1 MDYSQLQDF
10 IEEAWSSQVMPA
22 LLAYMKIPCESPAF
36 DPRWR
41 DTGHIVRAAELM
53 RDWAGGQ
60 LKGVPGAS
68 VEILRLG
75 TRTPVVLID
84 IPGDGRAPCLIYGH
98 LDKQPPMEGWT
109 NDRSAWNPSREGDRL
124 YGRGGAD
131 DGYAIF
137 SAVTAIRALQEQGAS
152 LPRCLILIEA
162 CEESG
167 SGDLPAYIDHL
178 AGRIGTPVIVMA
190 LDAGCGN
197 YDQLWLTTSLRGQ
210 VAGTLTVRVLEQG
223 IHSGDGSGVVPSS
236 YRIARKLLSRLESE
250 DSGEI
255 VETFH
260 VPIPAAHRAQA
271 DIAAEAL
278 GTGFHAQ
285 LPLASGVRPVADEVS
300 ELILNRSWR
309 PQLAVLG
316 IDGLPAVANAAAV
329 TQPSTTL
336 KLGLRLPPTLDPVQA
351 AANLKALFESHPP
364 YGAQV
369 AFEPQLQSS
378 GWLAPAM
385 PAWLEHIV
393 EEASIAAFGARPA
406 LMGGGGG
413 IPFLSMLGER
423 YPQAQFIVTG
433 VLGPQSNAHGPDE
446 FLDIPTAIRITI
458 ALAHILRD
466 VQRQAS
472 SYNSPAFSSTVPA
485 HGAPHDGPT
494 P

>member
-1 MDYSQLQDF
+1 MGFLQLQDF
-10 IEEAWSSQVMPA
+10 IEEAWSSEVMPA
-22 LLAYMKIPCESPAF
+22 LLAYMRIPCESPAF

-41 DTGHIVRAAELM
+41 DNGHIDRAAELM
-53 RDWAGGQ
+53 QEWSARQ
-60 LKGVPGAS
+60 LAGVPGAS
-68 VEILRLG
+68 VEMLRLG
-75 TRTPVVLID
+75 TRTPVLLID
-84 IPGDGRAPCLIYGH
+84 IPGDAGTPCLIYGH
-98 LDKQPPMEGWT
+98 LDKQPPMDGWT
-109 NDRSAWNPSREGDRL
+109 NGRSAWTPSREGDRL

-131 DGYAIF
+131 DGYALF
-137 SAVTAIRALQEQGAS
+137 SAITAIRALHDQGAS

-178 AGRIGTPVIVMA
+178 ADRIGDPAVVFA

-210 VAGTLTVRVLEQG
+210 VAGTLAVRVLEQG
-223 IHSGDGSGVVPSS
+223 IHSGDASGVVPSS
-236 YRIARKLLSRLESE
+236 YRIARQLLSRLESE
-250 DSGEI
+250 DSGE
-255 VETFH
+255 VMEAFH
-260 VPIPAAHRAQA
+260 VPISDASRAQA
-271 DIAAEAL
+271 DVAADAL
-278 GTGFHAQ
+278 GADFHAQ
-285 LPLASGVRPVADEVS
+285 LPLASGVRPVADKVS
-300 ELILNRSWR
+300 ELILNRTWR

-316 IDGLPAVANAAAV
+316 IDGLPSVANAAAV

-336 KLGLRLPPTLDPVQA
+336 KLGLRLPPTLDPVRA
-351 AANLKALFESHPP
+351 AATLKRLFESDPP

-369 AFEPQLQSS
+369 EFTPQLQSG
-378 GWLAPAM
+378 GWLAPTM

-406 LMGGGGG
+406 SIGGGGG

-423 YPQAQFIVTG
+423 YPRAQFIVTG

-472 SYNSPAFSSTVPA
+472 AHSSHAFASTVPA
-485 HGAPHDGPT
+485 QDTTHDGTT